1 MSVFWSLDDNIYL
14 FFNSLTG
21 RSPLL
26 DVLFSLPNVSNL
38 VKAGPVG
45 AALFYAWF
53 SGQGTDRVRRRSI
66 LLITLL
72 SLVFTVA
79 ITKSVG
85 QSIYFPR
92 PFVRTVPLLEL
103 DAGKFVLEE
112 PLPSREPLAGPNR
125 ERFEALKH
133 GTVTANDLA
142 SFPSDHA
149 AFFFPL
155 ALGIFL
161 ACRRA
166 GAVALGWTVAVI
178 LTTRIMSGMHSP
190 FDIIAGA
197 TIGTAVLVAF
207 LFAGRRWLSRFFDA
221 AADWTIRK
229 DAFAASLLFIV
240 TYAIVNVLE
249 DLDAVARAVLP
260 LLKSVRSVMGAF
272 LALLLCGCSLEN
284 KGALVLIDPDWRAD
298 VVLTEKDGLASPDGL
313 RWAGNRLLIAD
324 EGGHAV
330 RAWRP
335 GGKIETLADR
345 QDGIGAPEDLDQ
357 DASGNVYFT
366 DDKRG
371 GVWRT
376 DARGKTT
383 HFINGI
389 QGVGATEGIVL
400 APSGRLLVG
409 DGEHGTVVSVG
420 PGGDVRTIIPKAA
433 GIRKPENIAVA
444 PDGSVFIGDNDADRL
459 YMVTPEG
466 KLRVV
471 IPATEGFSPEGLYHS
486 GEALFIT
493 DRKNGKLYRYSVDE
507 GLKPLIVF
515 GGDLA
520 KVQGIAGDGSGALY
534 VTIQADISKGRGY
547 VLRLTPTSKSAG
559 RPS

>member
-1 MSVFWSLDDNIYL
+1 MSFLQSLDDSIYL
-14 FFNSLTG
+14 FFNGLTG
-21 RSPLL
+21 HSALL
-26 DVLFSLPNVSNL
+26 DVLSALPNVSNL

-53 SGQGTDRVRRRSI
+53 SGQAADRTRRRSI
-66 LLITLL
+66 LLVTLL

-85 QSIYFPR
+85 QNIFFPR
-92 PFVRTVPLLEL
+92 PLVRTVPMLEL
-103 DAGKFVLEE
+103 EGGKFVLQE
-112 PLPSREPLAGPNR
+112 PLPSREPLAGANR
-125 ERFEALKH
+125 ERFEALNH

-166 GAVALGWTVAVI
+166 GAVALGWTIVVV
-178 LTTRIMSGMHSP
+178 LMTRITSGMHSP

-197 TIGTAVLVAF
+197 AIGTGVLLAF
-207 LFAGRRWLSRFFDA
+207 LFAARRWLSRFFDA
-221 AADWTIRK
+221 VADWTVRK
-229 DAFAASLLFIV
+229 EALAASLLFMV

-249 DLDAVARAVLP
+249 DLDAVGRAVLP
-260 LLKSVRSVMGAF
+260 LLKSARSAAGAL
-272 LALLLCGCSLEN
+272 LALLLCGCSLEK
-284 KGALVLIDPDWRAD
+284 KGALVLIDPDWRAE

-335 GGKIETLADR
+335 GGKVETLADR

-357 DASGNVYFT
+357 DAAGNVYFT

-376 DARGKTT
+376 DVRGTTT

-389 QGVGATEGIVL
+389 HGVGATEGIVL

-420 PGGDVRTIIPKAA
+420 QGGDVRTIIPKAA
-433 GIRKPENIAVA
+433 GIRKPENLAVG
-444 PDGSVFIGDNDADRL
+444 PDGTIFIGDNDADRL
-459 YMVTPEG
+459 YMVTRDG

-493 DRKNGKLYRYSVDE
+493 DRKNGKLYRYSAEE

-534 VTIQADISKGRGY
+534 VTIQADISSGRGY
-547 VLRLTPTSKSAG
+547 VLRLVPSPKGAG